1 MGAQDYPRISVVVPS
16 FNQGRYIEHTLC
28 SVIYQSYPNLEL
40 IVIDGGSTD
49 DSVEIIRDYERHLA
63 YWVSEPDGGQTQG
76 LIKGFHHATGDI
88 LCWLNADDM
97 HEPHTLHEVARFF
110 AHTPEA
116 RFVYGNAT
124 WVSRDGSRVLR
135 YRREMEYYRWLWL
148 YAYNYIPQPAS
159 FWRRD
164 LYEQVGGLDSQYT
177 LTMDADLFAR
187 MARVTR
193 LYHVD
198 IPFARFRYYPEQR
211 NRAYRAR
218 SDEEQYDILCR
229 ELNRPVGG
237 VEKIVMRCLARSVR
251 FSYLTLRAR
260 NRSVG
265 ELRSPAE

>member
-1 MGAQDYPRISVVVPS
+1 MYPKISVVVPS
-16 FNQGRYIEHTLC
+16 FNQGRYIEQTLC
-28 SVIYQSYPNLEL
+28 SVIYQNYPNLEL
-40 IVIDGGSTD
+40 IVIDGGSAD
-49 DSVEIIRDYERHLA
+49 DSVEIIQDYRRRIA

-97 HEPHTLHEVARFF
+97 HEPHTLEVAAKFF
-110 AHTPEA
+110 TANPRA

-124 WVSRDGSRVLR
+124 WIDREGQVLR

-164 LYEQVGGLDSQYT
+164 LYEEVGGLDSQYT

-187 MARVTR
+187 IARVAR
-193 LYHVD
+193 LCHLD
-198 IPFARFRYYPEQR
+198 IPLARFRYYPEQR
-211 NRAYRAR
+211 NRAYRTR

-229 ELNRPVGG
+229 ELNREVGG

-251 FSYLTLRAR
+251 FSYLTLCMRTA
-260 NRSVG
+260 SVG
-265 ELRSPAE
+265 NMKRA